1 MKDIYLIISLVTAA
15 IYTLVALRECTLLF
29 QQNSYR
35 PSRYFRYLSN
45 YFPFYSTVLFGV
57 VALALF
63 YSSKI
68 EFLSATGVLTASQ
81 AVYLLGVMVYARK
94 KYKKPLVVTRRIRRL
109 WATMLIIVAA
119 LGVFYPAGLWFAA
132 AVPWVILVV
141 ANLVNTPMEKAIT
154 RWYIN
159 DARRIIRSMPNLKII
174 AITGSYG
181 KSSTKEA
188 MVRLLSMKYNT
199 LTTPGNFNTTLGVV
213 RTIRERLKPYHE
225 VFVVEMGAK
234 QRGDIK
240 EICDIVRPSI
250 GVITAVGEQHLE
262 TFGSIEEVQKTKFEL
277 IDALPPHGIAVLCGD
292 YPYIASRAVNNVAK
306 TIYYGLE
313 SSSSLDYTVENVEYH
328 SLMTHFAVK
337 EKGGA
342 SERFSTALLG
352 EGNLLNIMASFIVAK
367 ELGVSP
373 AQGAAAISQLP
384 AVEHRLK
391 ARNLGNRVILDDAY
405 NSNPVGARMALGVLR
420 DFDVVSYLSLAPST
434 GCERI
439 VITPG
444 FVEMGS
450 AQKAANRELGREI
463 ARSGAFAVVVSE
475 VNRED
480 ILGGL
485 KDENYSPERI
495 KAVNTFDDAIA
506 FTDSHFGAQ
515 GLTGSVMLLL
525 NDLPDTYK

>member
-15 IYTLVALRECTLLF
+15 LYTLVALRECTLLF

-68 EFLSATGVLTASQ
+68 EFLSATGVLPASQ

-109 WATMLIIVAA
+109 WATMLLMVAA
-119 LGVFYPAGLWFAA
+119 LAVFYPAGLWFAA

-141 ANLVNTPMEKAIT
+141 SNLVNTPMEKAIT

-159 DARRIIRSMPNLKII
+159 DARGIIRSMPNLKVI

-213 RTIRERLKPYHE
+213 RTIRENLKPYHE

-240 EICDIVRPSI
+240 EICDIVQPSL

-277 IDALPPHGIAVLCGD
+277 IDALPPHGVAVLCGD
-292 YPYIASRAVNNVAK
+292 YPYIANRTVKGVDK
-306 TIYYGLE
+306 VIYYGLKD
-313 SSSSLDYTVENVEYH
+313 SSLVNYAIEKVEYH
-328 SLMTHFAVK
+328 SLLTHFSIK
-337 EKGGA
+337 ETMG
-342 SERFSTALLG
+342 SIERFSTSLLG
-352 EGNLLNIMASFIVAK
+352 EGNLLNIMASYIVAK
-367 ELGVSP
+367 EMGVSV
-373 AQGAAAISQLP
+373 AQCAAAISQLP

-391 ARNLGNRVILDDAY
+391 ARNLGNRIILDDAY
-405 NSNPVGARMALGVLR
+405 NSNPVGAKMALDVLKN
-420 DFDVVSYLSLAPST
+420 FDVASYLSLSPEINS
-434 GCERI
+434 ERI

-444 FVEMGS
+444 FVEMGV
-450 AQKAANRELGREI
+450 AQKAANEELGREI
-463 ARSGAFAVVVSE
+463 ARSGGFAVVVSE
-475 VNRED
+475 VNRTD
-480 ILGGL
+480 IIRGL
-485 KDENYSPERI
+485 ENENYNPERI
-495 KAVNTFDDAIA
+495 KAVDTFDEAIR
-506 FTDSHFGAQ
+506 FVDSHFGAH
-515 GLTGSVMLLL
+515 GLVGSVMLLL